1 MLIWLIRRTSKV
13 FLSKE
18 LDLLITEIRIIQI
31 SLERGA
37 ISTPSLCAQKMLVS
51 AEDHRASKHC
61 GIDILAICR
70 AIFVYIFYRRR
81 EGASTIEQ
89 QVVRVITKRYE
100 ITFRRKLKEIFLAIL
115 ISGEVNKKLF
125 PAIYL
130 TIGYYGTNTVGY
142 EAICK
147 AIGCKVD
154 DESPAVAA
162 RIVSRLKYPEPR
174 LTSLKK
180 AKKILAREL
189 HITKL
194 YHEHIEKG
202 FHEYLCTRRFFPRK
216 H

>member
-1 MLIWLIRRTSKV
+1 M
-13 FLSKE
+13 
-18 LDLLITEIRIIQI
+18 
-31 SLERGA
+31 SLERGV
-37 ISTPSLCAQKMLVS
+37 IPTPSLCAQQMLVS

-61 GIDILAICR
+61 GVDILAICR
-70 AIFVYIFYRRR
+70 AIYVKIFYGRR

-89 QVVRVITKRYE
+89 QLVRVITKRYE
-100 ITFRRKLKEIFLAIL
+100 ITFRRKLKEVFLAIL
-115 ISGEVNKKLF
+115 VSGEIDKNIF

-147 AIGCKVD
+147 ALGCTVD

-180 AKKILAREL
+180 AKKILAREI

-202 FHEYLCTRRFFPRK
+202 FHEYLYTRRFFPRK